1 MADTNLIY
9 PYEFE
14 GGKKAVANE
23 VNANFEAVKSFANGI
38 IVSIN
43 EIYEAINDLKNKP
56 TREMFDV
63 FYSFSSSAPVG
74 AYPLWTGETI
84 THCKSLYPQFWSRL
98 KNLGAIGNVSVL
110 KNNDEYE
117 EKLETYGQC
126 ASFYMDELNGHVRL
140 PKITKFISSI
150 VDLTELA
157 KEENAGLPNIEGA
170 LKPFIMGESDGA
182 FYQEEADFYHR
193 SAKTGSTS
201 HAQKTTKFD
210 ASKSNEIYGKSDT
223 VQPPSVKLCLYL
235 QVANNVGEI
244 SELDTKAIAK
254 ELEDAL
260 VLLENSYKNYSQDLQ
275 TLYGNIK
282 EDILKASPTIK
293 EEDIEISENLF
304 VSDDTYEEYP
314 YCAKIE
320 LEGATSDL
328 FPNVNFK
335 IKDALSGNYAPVA
348 DSGQG
353 YITIYAKE
361 IPTQSLVI
369 SSVVLQ

>member
-1 MADTNLIY
+1 MKKKISIITLGCKVNQ
-9 PYEFE
+9 YES
-14 GGKKAVANE
+14 G
-23 VNANFEAVKSFANGI
+23 
-38 IVSIN
+38 
-43 EIYEAINDLKNKP
+43 
-56 TREMFDV
+56 
-63 FYSFSSSAPVG
+63 
-74 AYPLWTGETI
+74 
-84 THCKSLYPQFWSRL
+84 
-98 KNLGAIGNVSVL
+98 
-110 KNNDEYE
+110 
-117 EKLETYGQC
+117 
-126 ASFYMDELNGHVRL
+126 
-140 PKITKFISSI
+140 
-150 VDLTELA
+150 
-157 KEENAGLPNIEGA
+157 
-170 LKPFIMGESDGA
+170 
-182 FYQEEADFYHR
+182 
-193 SAKTGSTS
+193 
-201 HAQKTTKFD
+201 
-210 ASKSNEIYGKSDT
+210 
-223 VQPPSVKLCLYL
+223 
-235 QVANNVGEI
+235 
-244 SELDTKAIAK
+244 AIAK

-361 IPTQSLVI
+361 IPTQSLII